1 MVERWRVYGIVFIF
15 VERSVVHATQ
25 DGEMIYPTLFISPAT
40 IVL

>member
-1 MVERWRVYGIVFIF
+1 MVEHWREYGIVFVF